1 MEKFRPLG
9 AFLCVYEIAR
19 LIFLTGAFVHLQ
31 PVGTAP
37 FPLLALITPGALFF
51 LMALFWTL
59 DLPRYRVYGPLFLV
73 GKGLGIITAV
83 FWILFTDTYMIGE
96 LLQGTEWLL
105 ATGIVL
111 FLVPGDTLSAW
122 MVIRL
127 MRR

>member
-1 MEKFRPLG
+1 METSLPHRG
-9 AFLCVYEIAR
+9 VLCAYELVR
-19 LIFLTGAFVHLQ
+19 LVFLTGAFLQ
-31 PVGTAP
+31 LQLGGLAP
-37 FPLLALITPGALFF
+37 FPLLSLVTPGALFF
-51 LMALFWTL
+51 LMALFWLL
-59 DLPRYRVYGPLFLV
+59 DMPRYRVYGPLFLV